1 MGAYTKAAGSSF
13 NGFNTAAIATRY
25 VYSPPDGEAW
35 MDEVVEGR
43 GSNDGE
49 MMNVEV
55 GSRSGFED
63 GEDDEEEEVEECVR
77 VM

>member
-13 NGFNTAAIATRY
+13 NGFDTSAIATRY

-35 MDEVVEGR
+35 MDEVVQGR
-43 GSNDGE
+43 GSNEGG
-49 MMNVEV
+49 MMNGEVASSSSVE
-55 GSRSGFED
+55 D
-63 GEDDEEEEVEECVR
+63 DEDDEEEEYVR

>member
-13 NGFNTAAIATRY
+13 NGFNTSAIATRY
-25 VYSPPDGEAW
+25 VYSPPDVEAW

-49 MMNVEV
+49 MINGEV
-55 GSRSGFED
+55 GSSSGI
-63 GEDDEEEEVEECVR
+63 EDDEEEECVR

>member
-13 NGFNTAAIATRY
+13 NGFNTSAIATRY
-25 VYSPPDGEAW
+25 VYSPPDVEAW

-49 MMNVEV
+49 V
-55 GSRSGFED
+55 GSSSGI
-63 GEDDEEEEVEECVR
+63 EDDEEEECVR